1 MKEFA
6 SSLQIL
12 SIVAVSSSVS
22 FYENKIHMSI
32 AKSKSQ
38 IIYLFYDGGVQANL
52 RTPQSL
58 TWVPAVSYQHRYQ
71 VTLPTKA

>member
-22 FYENKIHMSI
+22 FCENNTHMSI
-32 AKSKSQ
+32 AKSISQ

-52 RTPQSL
+52 RTPQSF
-58 TWVPAVSYQHRYQ
+58 TWVHAISYQHRY
-71 VTLPTKA
+71 